1 MPPRRKRAAA
11 EAPEYIDLTG
21 DAVQPAPKRPALS
34 SSQSG
39 TSSGATNRQRT
50 QAIPPSSFQLS
61 TQEPDYLDLTQEDDT
76 LDRELYGTFGS
87 FTSTSFSLVKN
98 EN

>member
-11 EAPEYIDLTG
+11 EAPECIDLTG
-21 DAVQPAPKRPALS
+21 DAVPAPKRPALS
-34 SSQSG
+34 SLQSRG
-39 TSSGATNRQRT
+39 PSDAAGHQRSL
-50 QAIPPSSFQLS
+50 AVPSSSSYPS

-87 FTSTSFSLVKN
+87 FVSASLILLKH
-98 EN
+98 

>member
-11 EAPEYIDLTG
+11 EAPEFIDLTG

-34 SSQSG
+34 SSRPG
-39 TSSGATNRQRT
+39 ASSGAAGRQRS
-50 QAIPPSSFQLS
+50 QAVPSSSFPT

-87 FTSTSFSLVKN
+87 FASACIILVYH
-98 EN
+98 